1 MWSLCRKVFEGAFH
15 YLVNEIDKYKN
26 IECNNAD
33 KINYLTEII

>member
-1 MWSLCRKVFEGAFH
+1 MWSSLKKLCEDAFH

-26 IECNNAD
+26 IECNNDD